1 MSVLKNFPKMTIIMR
16 GSPYDQ
22 VRCVA
27 EAMKKAGTCSVEISM
42 TSSDALD
49 IIKKL
54 SEEFAGDLLVGAG
67 TVRNMADA
75 VAAVRAKAKFLLS
88 PVIMEREMIEY
99 AHENNVLAIPG
110 AFSPSEIYQMYL
122 SGADIVKVFPVSTLE
137 LGYGKAVKAPLGN
150 IPLMGVGG
158 VGLSNA
164 AALLKSGID
173 YLGIGGKMFE
183 KEDIVAGNV
192 ANLARSIEKYKQA
205 IGVI

>member
-1 MSVLKNFPKMTIIMR
+1 MSILKDFPKMTIIMR

-27 EAMKKAGTCSVEISM
+27 EAMKKTGTRSVEISM
-42 TSSDALD
+42 TSSDALE
-49 IIKKL
+49 IIKKI
-54 SEEFAGDLLVGAG
+54 SEEFDGDLLVGAG
-67 TVRNMADA
+67 TVRNMTDA
-75 VAAVRAKAKFLLS
+75 VGAVRAKAKFLLS

-122 SGADIVKVFPVSTLE
+122 SGADIIKVFPVSTLE

-164 AALLKSGID
+164 AVLLKSGID
-173 YLGIGGKMFE
+173 YLGIGSKMFE
-183 KEDIVAGNV
+183 KKDIIAGNV
-192 ANLARSIEKYKQA
+192 ANLAQSIEKYKQA